1 MRLVFLDSGPLGL
14 LAKPQ
19 GKSKL
24 GMTMASWNGIA
35 NGLRF
40 TVGRTGHV
48 QSFSLRRNKNKG

>member
-24 GMTMASWNGIA
+24 GLAMASYARMAVW
-35 NGLRF
+35 
-40 TVGRTGHV
+40 GRLKADEG
-48 QSFSLRRNKNKG
+48 R